1 MKRAFVAK
9 LMRRTGLRQVIESI
23 SRWSGVIAL
32 NYHRIGDGSR
42 SAFDRG
48 LWSAD
53 AETFARQIRFFKS
66 HLDLITAD
74 DLPHVLSKRTGRFGM
89 VTFDD
94 GYRDNFEAAFPVL
107 RAEAVKATFFL
118 TSGFIGTSTVPWWD
132 EIAWMV
138 RRSPLASVQAPGWLE
153 GNVVFDEPDRNAA
166 IITVLKTFKRIP
178 SESTEQF
185 IEAIGS
191 ATRSDRCRSADLW
204 MNWDMVRTLR
214 AAGMTIGGHTVTH
227 PVLSSADP
235 ARQTSEIVGSIERIA
250 SELGEP
256 VTCFSYP
263 VGGPSAF
270 NSVSVDILRKA
281 GVRYAFTY
289 YGGFRRFDDWVDYDV
304 RRIAIE
310 PEITEDW
317 FRCLVTIPGVFAR

>member
-9 LMRRTGLRQVIESI
+9 LIGRTGLRHVIESV
-23 SRWSGVIAL
+23 SRWSGVLAL

-53 AETFARQIRFFKS
+53 VETFARQIRFFKS
-66 HLDLITAD
+66 QFDLITAD
-74 DLPHVLSKRTGRFGM
+74 DLPRVLGKRTGRFGM
-89 VTFDD
+89 ITFDD
-94 GYRDNFEAAFPVL
+94 GYRDNLEAAFPVL

-138 RRSPLASVQAPGWLE
+138 RSSPLGSVQVPGWLE
-153 GNVVFDEPDRNAA
+153 GTVAFDEPDRNAA
-166 IITVLKTFKRIP
+166 IVTVLKTFKRTP

-185 IEAIGS
+185 LEALGR
-191 ATRSDRCRSADLW
+191 ATRSDRCRSAPLW

-227 PVLSSADP
+227 PELSRADP
-235 ARQTSEIVGSIERIA
+235 IRQASEIVGSIEHIA
-250 SELGEP
+250 RELGEP

-263 VGGPSAF
+263 VGGLTAF
-270 NSVSVDILRKA
+270 NSVSVEILRKA

-289 YGGFRRFDDWVDYDV
+289 YGGFRRYDDWVDYDE

-310 PEITEDW
+310 PEVTDDW
-317 FRCLVTIPGVFAR
+317 FRCLVTIPGVF